1 MATDEVRLFD
11 VRTFILEIFFFLKNK
26 LNVAEM

>member
-1 MATDEVRLFD
+1 MATDKVRLFD
-11 VRTFILEIFFFLKNK
+11 VRTFILEIFFLKNK